1 MKLSLKL
8 PLAFV
13 AALAALLC
21 AALFGMYQLHRGL
34 QVYETTVRAHTA
46 QERDVAALLSDFKTQ
61 VQEWK
66 NVLLRGR
73 DAPQRERYWAAFQKK
88 EADATRAAQQLS
100 STLGGSEAAALIARF
115 RQAHEAMGAGYRKGY
130 AAFEAAGF
138 DPAAGDQA
146 VQGMDRDPAQLLD
159 QAGEKIAAASRAIAA
174 EAATHAQ
181 RALNISLA
189 TMLAVCVLAVGGA
202 IAFSRSVVRPLDRAV
217 AVSRAVAAGDL
228 TAAARVLGKD
238 EIAALLNAL
247 HTMQGALSDVVANV
261 RQNAEGVATASAQ
274 IAMGNNDLSART
286 ERQASALEETAASME
301 QLSATVQQNAENA
314 RSANT
319 LSQEASRIAADGGA
333 AVGRVVQ
340 TMQGIADASRRI
352 ADITGTIDG
361 IAFQTNILAL
371 NAAVEAARAG
381 EQGRGFAVVASEV
394 RHLAQRSAEAARE
407 IKALIGASS
416 ARVQE
421 GSAQVD
427 AAGATMQQVVAAI
440 QRVTD
445 LMGEISAASQEQS
458 AGVAQVGEAVTQMD
472 QTTQQNAALVEQS
485 AAAAGSLKSQA
496 HDLVQA
502 VAVFRIGSS
511 RQRPQPQPQPRPQL
525 AHAQA

>member
-13 AALAALLC
+13 AALAALLA
-21 AALFGMYQLHRGL
+21 AALFGMFQLNQGL
-34 QVYETTVRAHTA
+34 GTYETTVRAHAA
-46 QERDVAALLSDFKTQ
+46 QERDIALLLNDFKTQ

-66 NVLLRGR
+66 NVLLRGK
-73 DAPQRERYWAAFQKK
+73 DAAQRQRYWTAFQKK
-88 EADATRAAQQLS
+88 EADVARSAQQLS
-100 STLGGSEAAALIARF
+100 AVLGDSEAGVLIARF
-115 RQAHEAMGAGYRKGY
+115 RDAHGAMGSGYRKGY

-138 DPAAGDQA
+138 ESGAGDKA
-146 VQGMDRDPAQLLD
+146 VQGMDREPAQLLD
-159 QAGEKIAAASRAIAA
+159 QAGEKIANASRTIA
-174 EAATHAQ
+174 EAAAAQ
-181 RALNISLA
+181 SRRALAISLA

-202 IAFSRSVVRPLDRAV
+202 VAFSRSVVRPLDRAV

-228 TAAARVLGKD
+228 TAAAQVLGKD
-238 EIAALLNAL
+238 EVAELLNAL
-247 HTMQGALSDVVANV
+247 HAMQGALSNVVANV
-261 RQNAEGVATASAQ
+261 RENAEGVATASAE

-286 ERQASALEETAASME
+286 EQQASALQQTAASME
-301 QLSATVQQNAENA
+301 ELSATVRQNADNA
-314 RSANT
+314 RSANG
-319 LSQEASRIAADGGA
+319 LSQEASRIAAEGGA

-340 TMQGIADASRRI
+340 TMQGIAEASRRI
-352 ADITGTIDG
+352 ADIIGTIDG

-407 IKALIGASS
+407 IKGLIGTST
-416 ARVQE
+416 ARVEE

-427 AAGATMQQVVAAI
+427 AAGVTMQQVVAAI

-458 AGVAQVGEAVTQMD
+458 SGVAQIGEAVTQMD
-472 QTTQQNAALVEQS
+472 HATQQNAALVEES
-485 AAAAGSLKSQA
+485 AAAASSLKSQA

-502 VAVFRIGSS
+502 VAVFRLGSG
-511 RQRPQPQPQPRPQL
+511 QPRL
-525 AHAQA
+525 THAVA

>member
-21 AALFGMYQLHRGL
+21 AALFGMFQLNQGL
-34 QVYETTVRAHTA
+34 ATYETTVRAHTA
-46 QERDVAALLSDFKTQ
+46 QERDVAVLLNDFKTQ

-66 NVLLRGR
+66 NVLLRGK
-73 DAPQRERYWAAFQKK
+73 DSAQRERYWAAFQKK
-88 EADATRAAQQLS
+88 ESDVARGAQQLS
-100 STLGGSEAAALIARF
+100 ATLGNSEAGQLIARF
-115 RQAHEAMGAGYRKGY
+115 RDAHATMGAGYRKGY
-130 AAFEAAGF
+130 AAFEAAAF
-138 DPAAGDQA
+138 ESSAGDKA
-146 VQGMDRDPAQLLD
+146 VQGMDREPAQLLD
-159 QAGEKIAAASRAIAA
+159 QAGDKIAVASRGIA
-174 EAATHAQ
+174 EAAATQSRSAMG
-181 RALNISLA
+181 ISLA
-189 TMLAVCVLAVGGA
+189 TMGVVCVLAVAGA

-228 TAAARVLGKD
+228 TAAAQVLGKD
-238 EIAALLNAL
+238 EVAELLNAL
-247 HTMQGALSDVVANV
+247 HAMQGALSNVVSNV
-261 RQNAEGVATASAQ
+261 RENAEGVATASAE

-286 ERQASALEETAASME
+286 EQQASALQQTAASME
-301 QLSATVQQNAENA
+301 QLSATVRQNADNA
-314 RSANT
+314 RSANG
-319 LSQEASRIAADGGA
+319 LSQEASRIAAEGGA

-352 ADITGTIDG
+352 ADIIGTIDG

-407 IKALIGASS
+407 IKALIGTST
-416 ARVQE
+416 ARVEE

-440 QRVTD
+440 RRVTD

-458 AGVAQVGEAVTQMD
+458 SGVAQIGEAVTQMD
-472 QTTQQNAALVEQS
+472 HATQQNAALVEES
-485 AAAAGSLKSQA
+485 AAAASSLKSQA

-502 VAVFRIGSS
+502 VAVFRLGSG
-511 RQRPQPQPQPRPQL
+511 QPRL
-525 AHAQA
+525 AHTPA

>member
-21 AALFGMYQLHRGL
+21 AALFGMFQLNQGL
-34 QVYETTVRAHTA
+34 ATYETTVRAHTA
-46 QERDVAALLSDFKTQ
+46 QERDVALLLNDFKTQ

-66 NVLLRGR
+66 NVLLRGK
-73 DAPQRERYWAAFQKK
+73 DQAQRERYWTAFQKK
-88 EADATRAAQQLS
+88 EADVARGAQQLAAA
-100 STLGGSEAAALIARF
+100 LGDSEAGQLIARF
-115 RQAHEAMGAGYRKGY
+115 RAAHTTMGAGYRKGY
-130 AAFEAAGF
+130 AAFEAAAF
-138 DPAAGDQA
+138 EPSAGDKA
-146 VQGMDRDPAQLLD
+146 VQGMDREPAQLLD
-159 QAGEKIAAASRAIAA
+159 QAGDKIAAASRGIADV
-174 EAATHAQ
+174 AAAQ
-181 RALNISLA
+181 SRRALSLSLA
-189 TMLAVCVLAVGGA
+189 TMAVVCVLAIGGA

-217 AVSRAVAAGDL
+217 AVSRAVASGDL
-228 TAAARVLGKD
+228 TAAAQVLGKD
-238 EIAALLNAL
+238 EVAELLNAL
-247 HTMQGALSDVVANV
+247 HAMQGALSSVVSNV
-261 RQNAEGVATASAQ
+261 RENAEGVATASAE
-274 IAMGNNDLSART
+274 IALGNNDLSART
-286 ERQASALEETAASME
+286 ERQASALQQTAASME
-301 QLSATVQQNAENA
+301 QLSATVRQNADNA
-314 RSANT
+314 RSANG
-319 LSQEASRIAADGGA
+319 LSQEASRIAAEGGA
-333 AVGRVVQ
+333 AVGRVVR

-352 ADITGTIDG
+352 ADIIGTIDG

-407 IKALIGASS
+407 IKALIGTSTT
-416 ARVQE
+416 RVQE

-458 AGVAQVGEAVTQMD
+458 SGVAQIGEAVTQMD
-472 QTTQQNAALVEQS
+472 HATQQNAALVEES
-485 AAAAGSLKSQA
+485 AAAASSLKSQA

-502 VAVFRIGSS
+502 VAVFRLGAG
-511 RQRPQPQPQPRPQL
+511 QPRL
-525 AHAQA
+525 THAAA